1 MRLKLLLFCALVC
14 LIVVLAEG
22 RERRASSRRPQG
34 LREQRITRNVRQGNR
49 QSARTRPSSSTRK
62 LSAVKKS
69 SKKSQAARKIKN
81 KTKAKTNASA
91 KSKTKALT
99 TQSVRSA
106 SGSGSTTLPLDFQQ
120 NFVRTTNNLR
130 WEKSFLASRY
140 GQSFATTTGSRTAL
154 TNTANMEYTCK
165 MSIGTPKQIF
175 TILPDTGSS
184 NIWVPGP
191 KCTSKACKIHKKY
204 HPAKSSTYTKVGTA
218 FAITYG
224 SGKVTGT
231 LAKDTVRVA
240 GLAVTNQTFAMTTK
254 EPGSAFVESH
264 FDGILGLGFRS
275 ISVDNVKPLVQNMCS
290 EGVISNC
297 VFSICMRGGGS
308 SKRGGALIFGS
319 TNTTAYTGSETYTY
333 TPVTK
338 KGYWQFDLQG
348 FYLGSTKVS
357 GSTQAIVDSGTS
369 LIAAPTSAFNKIN
382 KILGCTV
389 TSSGECWMKCSKK
402 VSDVTFV
409 IGGKKFVMAGNKM
422 KLKVRTTKGN
432 TICISAV
439 SDMGTS
445 FWILGDAFI
454 RHFCTVFDVTRSR
467 IGFAASS

>member
-34 LREQRITRNVRQGNR
+34 LRQQRITRNVRQANR

-62 LSAVKKS
+62 LSAVK
-69 SKKSQAARKIKN
+69 N
-81 KTKAKTNASA
+81 A

-140 GQSFATTTGSRTAL
+140 GQSFATTTGSRIAL

-165 MSIGTPKQIF
+165 MNIGTPKQIF

-191 KCTSKACKIHKKY
+191 KCTSRACKIHKKY

-254 EPGSAFVESH
+254 EPGTAFVASN

-275 ISVDNVKPLVQNMCS
+275 ISVDNVKTLVQNMCS

-297 VFSICMRGGGS
+297 VFSICMRGGGN

-409 IGGKKFVMAGNKM
+409 IGGKKFVMAGNKL

-454 RHFCTVFDVTRSR
+454 RQFCTVFDVTRSR